1 MDNSNNNGDHHIFIW
16 IHCNNMV
23 YISGSKKDVW
33 IAIDPATGAKI
44 QTLSSDG
51 AQKVCPSSTDKLMY
65 IGRTGL

>member
-1 MDNSNNNGDHHIFIW
+1 
-16 IHCNNMV
+16 MV

-65 IGRTGL
+65 IGRTGLWRIKIENLQIATGLEK